1 MYADN
6 VIRSLRLT
14 VSARG
19 SNEVST
25 DVARQ
30 NDGPPQYR
38 VVRET
43 NGRPV
48 LKVRVS
54 LFCNTWLRPEGQLD
68 RGPCCP

>member
-1 MYADN
+1 M
-6 VIRSLRLT
+6 LT

-19 SNEVST
+19 SSEVLT

-30 NDGPPQYR
+30 KDRPPQYR

-54 LFCNTWLRPEGQLD
+54 LFCLCLCLSTD
-68 RGPCCP
+68 IKFC